1 MTIWFSRL
9 CKHKNFVRNYHKM
22 SIGIRVGDKA
32 IKKNNNKLRDY
43 KFSLDIRQTL
53 GGDYVIYDHPD
64 IDIVIMPKLKKVVAF
79 PKDKISELT
88 YDTESRMFDYLTKKG
103 VIARDSVQG
112 GNVYA
117 SLQGLFETPVQPK
130 AKEGAEAAEALDP
143 LQPVLFSIAKFIED
157 ERPRYEYLQKMEE
170 EEEDYYTEP
179 TEDNSTG
186 LGEVPH
192 AREKGSIRPGIYYQ
206 SYMHNRYYRR

>member
-1 MTIWFSRL
+1 
-9 CKHKNFVRNYHKM
+9 M
-22 SIGIRVGDKA
+22 SISVLVGDDT
-32 IKKNNNKLRDY
+32 IKKSNNKLRDY

-64 IDIVIMPKLKKVVAF
+64 IDIVVMPKLKKVVAF

-88 YDTESRMFDYLTKKG
+88 YDTESRLFDFLTKKG

-117 SLQGLFETPVQPK
+117 SLQGLFETPPEPK
-130 AKEGAEAAEALDP
+130 AKKGEEEPAKALDAV
-143 LQPVLFSIAKFIED
+143 QPVLFSIAKFIED
-157 ERPRYEYLQKMEE
+157 EKPRYEYVKQMEE
-170 EEEDYYTEP
+170 EEEEYYTEP
-179 TEDNSTG
+179 NEDNSTE
-186 LGEVPH
+186 LGKVPH
-192 AREKGSIRPGIYYQ
+192 AREKGSIRPGIFYQ

>member
-1 MTIWFSRL
+1 
-9 CKHKNFVRNYHKM
+9 M
-22 SIGIRVGDKA
+22 SINVLVGDDT
-32 IKKNNNKLRDY
+32 IKKSNNKLRDY

-64 IDIVIMPKLKKVVAF
+64 IDIVVMPKLKKVVAF
-79 PKDKISELT
+79 PKDKISDLT
-88 YDTESRMFDYLTKKG
+88 YDTESRLFDFLTKKG
-103 VIARDSVQG
+103 VVARDSVQG

-117 SLQGLFETPVQPK
+117 SLQGLFETPPAPK
-130 AKEGAEAAEALDP
+130 TKEGEDPAEPLDAI
-143 LQPVLFSIAKFIED
+143 QPILFSIAKFIEN
-157 ERPRYEYLQKMEE
+157 EKPRYEYMQKMEE
-170 EEEDYYTEP
+170 EEEDFYTDA